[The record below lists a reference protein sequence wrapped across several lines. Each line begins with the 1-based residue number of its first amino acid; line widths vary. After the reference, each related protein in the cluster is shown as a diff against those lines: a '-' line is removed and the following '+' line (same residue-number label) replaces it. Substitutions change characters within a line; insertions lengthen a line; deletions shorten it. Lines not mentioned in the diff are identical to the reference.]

1 MNTERY
7 HKEVN
12 SLRLDEQKK
21 QAWIAELSGKSSCE
35 DDADPYNSPYLSP
48 APSPPSRRPAGA
60 GWVRWAASAAAAVLF
75 AAGSAFV
82 LLPRGGPDTADEGGW
97 ESSGDPA
104 DTTQPSLS
112 SDVNTAPI
120 TTPGDPDVTTTTTQ
134 EWVQP
139 TAAFDP
145 DHPLAVFRDP
155 NYTFNR
161 FTEEQVMAI
170 FDAVDTVQQL
180 MDVTQ
185 TDVNYVRELWKQEIS
200 FAFMTGLEDG
210 TSYSLTE
217 NYRAYDLELRYHV
230 QGQEPVVLASKPLP
244 SGSNF
249 VDAYDWYIR
258 NTYEYIILSTQQ
270 LDRILADG
278 HVAPVMSQSDTLSSD
293 GIWISPETRRLGFS
307 FYMKELK
314 RLVWIIEDYAQQ
326 ELRVYFHPADDP
338 LSFEACAVN
347 EPMEV
352 RPLPPDADITD
363 YPTLQEGWDMYSSGS
378 EETIPTTVTSA
389 PSSRAGRIF
398 PTTAGRKLLT
408 MSTLIDLAYSGRTL
422 TWDDFAP
429 YEAESMGSGLLTLLY
444 PVDRFDGEYQLRI
457 TGTPDASPYTIVLQS
472 VRDQTEWIDIRTDDI
487 KTFLNR

>member
-1 MNTERY
+1 
-7 HKEVN
+7 
-12 SLRLDEQKK
+12 
-21 QAWIAELSGKSSCE
+21 
-35 DDADPYNSPYLSP
+35 
-48 APSPPSRRPAGA
+48 
-60 GWVRWAASAAAAVLF
+60 
-75 AAGSAFV
+75 
-82 LLPRGGPDTADEGGW
+82 
-97 ESSGDPA
+97 
-104 DTTQPSLS
+104 
-112 SDVNTAPI
+112 
-120 TTPGDPDVTTTTTQ
+120 
-134 EWVQP
+134 
-139 TAAFDP
+139 
-145 DHPLAVFRDP
+145 
-155 NYTFNR
+155 
-161 FTEEQVMAI
+161 MAI

-230 QGQEPVVLASKPLP
+230 QGQEPVVLRP
-244 SGSNF
+244 SHCPPAAILSMRMTGTSC
-249 VDAYDWYIR
+249 

-389 PSSRAGRIF
+389 PSSRAGRTS
-398 PTTAGRKLLT
+398 PPRPGVAADHVDPYR
-408 MSTLIDLAYSGRTL
+408 LAYVGGR
-422 TWDDFAP
+422 
-429 YEAESMGSGLLTLLY
+429 
-444 PVDRFDGEYQLRI
+444 
-457 TGTPDASPYTIVLQS
+457 
-472 VRDQTEWIDIRTDDI
+472 
-487 KTFLNR
+487 

>member
-48 APSPPSRRPAGA
+48 APSLPSRRPAGA
-60 GWVRWAASAAAAVLF
+60 GWVRWAASAAAVLLL

-170 FDAVDTVQQL
+170 FDAVDTARQL

-185 TDVNYVRELWKQEIS
+185 TDVNYERELWKQEIS
-200 FAFMTGLEDG
+200 FAFMTGVEEG

-217 NYRAYDLELRYHV
+217 NYRTHDLELRYHID
-230 QGQEPVVLASKPLP
+230 GQEPVVLASKPLP

-258 NTYEYIILSTQQ
+258 NTYESILLSTQQ
-270 LDRILADG
+270 FDRILADG
-278 HVAPVMSQSDTLSSD
+278 HVASVMGQSDMLSSD
-293 GIWISPETRRLGFS
+293 GIWVSPGTRQLGFS

-314 RLVWIIEDYAQQ
+314 QLVWIIEDYAQQ

-347 EPMEV
+347 EPAET

-378 EETIPTTVTSA
+378 GETIPTTVTSG
-389 PSSRAGRIF
+389 PSSHGGTAF

-472 VRDQTEWIDIRTDDI
+472 VRDQTEWIDIRMDDI
-487 KTFLNR
+487 QTFLNR

>member
-1 MNTERY
+1 MTPTRIT
-7 HKEVN
+7 VLICL
-12 SLRLDEQKK
+12 LRRPRHPAGLPEQDGFVGRH
-21 QAWIAELSGKSSCE
+21 LPPLLCFLLLVRHSSCCLA
-35 DDADPYNSPYLSP
+35 ADRIQRTKADGNPP
-48 APSPPSRRPAGA
+48 AIRPT
-60 GWVRWAASAAAAVLF
+60 
-75 AAGSAFV
+75 
-82 LLPRGGPDTADEGGW
+82 PRNL
-97 ESSGDPA
+97 
-104 DTTQPSLS
+104 QLS
-112 SDVNTAPI
+112 SEVNTAPI

-170 FDAVDTVQQL
+170 FDAVDTARQL

-185 TDVNYVRELWKQEIS
+185 TDVNYERELWKQEIS
-200 FAFMTGLEDG
+200 FAFMTGVEEG

-217 NYRAYDLELRYHV
+217 NYRTHDLELRYHID
-230 QGQEPVVLASKPLP
+230 GQEPVVLASKPLP

-258 NTYEYIILSTQQ
+258 NTYESILLSTQQ
-270 LDRILADG
+270 FDRILADG
-278 HVAPVMSQSDTLSSD
+278 HVASVMGQSDMLSSD
-293 GIWISPETRRLGFS
+293 GIWVSPGTRQLGFS

-314 RLVWIIEDYAQQ
+314 QLVWIIEDYAQQ

-347 EPMEV
+347 EPAET

-378 EETIPTTVTSA
+378 GETIPTTVTSG
-389 PSSRAGRIF
+389 PSSHGGTAF

-472 VRDQTEWIDIRTDDI
+472 VRDQTEWIDIRMDDI
-487 KTFLNR
+487 QTFLNR

>member
-60 GWVRWAASAAAAVLF
+60 GWVRWAASAAAVVLF

-104 DTTQPSLS
+104 GTTQPSLS

-185 TDVNYVRELWKQEIS
+185 TDVNYERELWKQEIS

-258 NTYEYIILSTQQ
+258 NTYESILLSTQQ
-270 LDRILADG
+270 FDRILADG
-278 HVAPVMSQSDTLSSD
+278 HVASVMGQSDMLSSD
-293 GIWISPETRRLGFS
+293 GIWVSPGTRQLGFS

-314 RLVWIIEDYAQQ
+314 QLVWIIEDYAQQ

-347 EPMEV
+347 EPAET